1 MKIDKNRMKSII
13 VFLIFINLDVY
24 SQKVHIWKK
33 VFDFNN
39 VYIGRIIDAEIIDSL
54 NSIVLVSE
62 STNLIKYKIK
72 KSTDRGK
79 SWEEINSNF
88 QFEPQC
94 LSSPK
99 INTIYI
105 GGPSRNLLI
114 TKNNGLDWEN
124 KKLKV
129 GKISDGYSVFLISM
143 YNENEGIALLTQDV
157 FYGLTE
163 LYSTND
169 GWKTYEKVKPPN
181 GFSFVNPLAF
191 RKPYIKCISKGV
203 YFTNVIEKSDTM
215 QKEQLALS
223 RNSGESWQIISKS
236 SIFKEPSDSIRGN
249 SFDFIDSVNG
259 YAFGDLNVNND
270 SMPWGILS
278 KTTNGGQTWDKKNVF
293 TLPYIVINP
302 IKGAVYNGGISVKN
316 DTTGIIAMPFA
327 SRFYNNEN
335 KLRIDSVELE
345 SWFSRLFVK
354 SRGKIESYL
363 AYTSFEKVDNL
374 LADFGEYTPSNIIEY
389 GIAINVSITP
399 NPAHN
404 EATIQIEKDK
414 GEGNVSLYNILG
426 EQVKRKDFL
435 NESPISLDLSG

>member
-1 MKIDKNRMKSII
+1 MCIRDR
-13 VFLIFINLDVY
+13 
-24 SQKVHIWKK
+24 
-33 VFDFNN
+33 
-39 VYIGRIIDAEIIDSL
+39 L

-169 GWKTYEKVKPPN
+169 GWKTYEKVKQPN

-191 RKPYIKCISKGV
+191 RKQYIK
-203 YFTNVIEKSDTM
+203 
-215 QKEQLALS
+215 
-223 RNSGESWQIISKS
+223 
-236 SIFKEPSDSIRGN
+236 
-249 SFDFIDSVNG
+249 
-259 YAFGDLNVNND
+259 
-270 SMPWGILS
+270 
-278 KTTNGGQTWDKKNVF
+278 
-293 TLPYIVINP
+293 
-302 IKGAVYNGGISVKN
+302 
-316 DTTGIIAMPFA
+316 
-327 SRFYNNEN
+327 
-335 KLRIDSVELE
+335 
-345 SWFSRLFVK
+345 
-354 SRGKIESYL
+354 
-363 AYTSFEKVDNL
+363 
-374 LADFGEYTPSNIIEY
+374 
-389 GIAINVSITP
+389 
-399 NPAHN
+399 
-404 EATIQIEKDK
+404 
-414 GEGNVSLYNILG
+414 
-426 EQVKRKDFL
+426 
-435 NESPISLDLSG
+435 